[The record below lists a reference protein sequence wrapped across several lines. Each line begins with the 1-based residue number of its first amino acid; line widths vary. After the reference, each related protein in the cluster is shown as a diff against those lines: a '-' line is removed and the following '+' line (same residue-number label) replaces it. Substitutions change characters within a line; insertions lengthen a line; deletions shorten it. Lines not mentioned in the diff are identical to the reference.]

1 MKFQDLKRLRTDHLK
16 AVHDITLYPY
26 QEVISDRILAALIH
40 NLNIT
45 RNSTPEDV
53 EQLEQQELAF
63 EISRQA
69 GKTFCVGLTVE
80 FIMTWVAYQYKRPV
94 RVGVFAPQ
102 IDQARLSYEITRRAL
117 RPIKG
122 LIEVN
127 AEEQQVVREEENS
140 KKLVLPDG
148 SSCLVAPI
156 NTVSKIEGLTLDL
169 IIVDEAQLANDEVLT
184 HSIFPM
190 GKTTNAPRVF
200 IGKAGTQKC
209 RFYDLSKTNKTY
221 KAYFEKVA
229 EERRKT
235 YEITGDARHLIYEQ
249 SVKKDIEKLGLEEDE
264 IQREYFGKWQI
275 GTGQFTTMEEL
286 ERITED
292 RQLTHSDKHNE
303 CYAGI
308 DTAKHPD
315 STVVTII
322 RYNPKTERK
331 ELINWLELRG
341 ENYKNQFEIIKDFL
355 MRYKVMA
362 VAIDST
368 GQGQFMPDWFKEDDD
383 MEWADEHSGLY
394 EIKFSQ
400 GSKDAMYRN
409 LKVSI
414 KDFLTSLPNASTK
427 VSERFLEQMLDLQQ
441 QYKGQYLSVSHP
453 DDPKAHDDFCD
464 SWALAE
470 WAYAKW
476 NESNDASISVVN
488 ITEKERKPVKNDEG
502 IITDYWPDLE

>member
-1 MKFQDLKRLRTDHLK
+1 MKFHDLTRLRATHLK
-16 AVHDITLYPY
+16 AVHNIILYPY

-45 RNSTPEDV
+45 KNSSAEDV
-53 EQLEQQELAF
+53 EQLQQEELAF

-80 FIMTWVAYQYKRPV
+80 FIMTWVSYIYKRPV
-94 RVGVFAPQ
+94 RVGIFAPQ

-117 RPIKG
+117 RPVKG

-127 AEEQQVVREEENS
+127 ADEQQVVREEENS

-169 IIVDEAQLANDEVLT
+169 IIVDEAQLAIDEVLT

-190 GKTTNAPRVF
+190 GKTTNAPRVY
-200 IGKAGTQKC
+200 IGKAGTKKC
-209 RFYDLSKTNKTY
+209 RFYDLSKTNKTF
-221 KAYFEKVA
+221 KAYFDRVA
-229 EERRKT
+229 EERRQT
-235 YEITGDARHLIYEQ
+235 YELTQDATHLIYEQ
-249 SVKKDIEKLGLEEDE
+249 SVKKDIEKLGLDEDE

-286 ERITED
+286 EKLEVD
-292 RQLTHSDKHNE
+292 RNLTNSDKKHD
-303 CYAGI
+303 CFAGI

-322 RYNPKTERK
+322 RYNPDIKKK

-341 ENYKNQFEIIKDFL
+341 ENYKNQYEIIVDFL
-355 MRYKVMA
+355 NRYNVVA
-362 VAIDST
+362 LAIDST
-368 GQGQFMPDWFKEDDD
+368 GQGQFMPDWFAEDT
-383 MEWADEHSGLY
+383 EWADENSGLY
-394 EIKFSQ
+394 QVKFNQ
-400 GSKDAMYRN
+400 GTKDAIYRN
-409 LKVSI
+409 LKVTI
-414 KDFLTSLPNASTK
+414 KDLLTTLPKTNTK
-427 VSERFLEQMLDLQQ
+427 VNERFIQQVLDLQQ
-441 QYKGQYLSVSHP
+441 QYKGQYLSVAHP
-453 DDPKAHDDFCD
+453 DDPKAHDDFPD

-470 WAYAKW
+470 WAFAKW
-476 NESNDASISVVN
+476 NETNNATISVVD
-488 ITEKERKPVKNDEG
+488 IAEKERNITRDDNTGK
-502 IITDYWPDLE
+502 ITDYWEGVDW

>member
-1 MKFQDLKRLRTDHLK
+1 MRFQDLTKLRADHLQ
-16 AVHDITLYPY
+16 AVHNITLYPY
-26 QEVISDRILAALIH
+26 QEVISDRILAALLH

-45 RNSTPEDV
+45 KNSTPEEV
-53 EQLEQQELAF
+53 ALLEQEELAF

-80 FIMTWVAYQYKRPV
+80 FIMTWVAYNYKRPI
-94 RVGVFAPQ
+94 RIGVFAPQ

-127 AEEQQVVREEENS
+127 ANEQQVVREEENS

-169 IIVDEAQLANDEVLT
+169 IIIDEAQLANDKVLT

-190 GKTTNAPRVF
+190 GKTTNAPRVY

-209 RFYDLSKTNKTY
+209 RFYDLSKTNKTF
-221 KAYFEKVA
+221 KAYFDRVA
-229 EERRKT
+229 TERRKT
-235 YEITGDARHLIYEQ
+235 YKLTNDATHLIYEQ

-275 GTGQFTTMEEL
+275 GTGNFTTMEEVEL
-286 ERITED
+286 LITD
-292 RQLTHSDKHNE
+292 RSQTNADKKHE
-303 CYAGI
+303 CYAGL

-315 STVVTII
+315 STVLTII
-322 RYNPKTERK
+322 RYNPELKKK

-341 ENYKNQFEIIKDFL
+341 ENYKNQFEIIVDFL
-355 MRYKVMA
+355 NRYNIIA
-362 VAIDST
+362 IAIDST
-368 GQGQFMPDWFKEDDD
+368 GQGQFMPDWFAEST
-383 MEWADEHSGLY
+383 EWADENSGLY
-394 EIKFSQ
+394 QVKFNQ
-400 GSKDAMYRN
+400 GTKDGMYRN
-409 LKVSI
+409 LKVTI
-414 KDFLTSLPNASTK
+414 KDLLTTLPKVSTK
-427 VSERFLEQMLDLQQ
+427 VSERFIQQLLDLQQ
-441 QYKGQYLSVSHP
+441 QYKGQYLSVAHP
-453 DDPKAHDDFCD
+453 DDPKAHDDYPD

-476 NESNDASISVVN
+476 NETNDATISVVD
-488 ITEKERKPVKNDEG
+488 ISEKERNIVKDDEG
-502 IITDYWPDLE
+502 EVTSYWPGLD